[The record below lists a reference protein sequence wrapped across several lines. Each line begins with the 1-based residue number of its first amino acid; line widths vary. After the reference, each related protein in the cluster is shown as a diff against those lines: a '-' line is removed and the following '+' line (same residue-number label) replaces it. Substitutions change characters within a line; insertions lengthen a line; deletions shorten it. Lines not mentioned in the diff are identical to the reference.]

1 MESGF
6 VQSSQPSLLC
16 SMVCFSRMQDW
27 TQYVPALFS
36 FFSFPLFI
44 LPFCPL
50 LFFLN
55 VCRKKKSL
63 HSFQDQPLPNCIL
76 RCLLAAL
83 HIPHHKYIPGA
94 GGCNIGGRDITGE
107 KLKTSGPDPDTFELN
122 WSCCMSFSGR
132 KLVCSS
138 CRSIKLKSK
147 LFKRL
152 HCFLL
157 VVIVSHVK
165 FYIFFHNKYMKQ
177 LIQCYIVQ

>member
-6 VQSSQPSLLC
+6 VRSSQPSLLC
-16 SMVCFSRMQDW
+16 SMVCFTRMQDW
-27 TQYVPALFS
+27 TQYVPA
-36 FFSFPLFI
+36 FFFFFLFI
-44 LPFCPL
+44 LPLCPL

-76 RCLLAAL
+76 RCLFAVL
-83 HIPHHKYIPGA
+83 HIPHHKYIPGTLRP
-94 GGCNIGGRDITGE
+94 GGCNVGERDITGE
-107 KLKTSGPDPDTFELN
+107 KFKTSGPDSDPFELN
-122 WSCCMSFSGR
+122 RSCCMGFSGS
-132 KLVCSS
+132 KLVCFT

-157 VVIVSHVK
+157 VLIVSHVK

-177 LIQCYIVQ
+177 LIQCYIV

>member
-1 MESGF
+1 MYVERKSPSTVF
-6 VQSSQPSLLC
+6 RISPSQIASYGACWLHC
-16 SMVCFSRMQDW
+16 
-27 TQYVPALFS
+27 T
-36 FFSFPLFI
+36 FPTI
-44 LPFCPL
+44 
-50 LFFLN
+50 N
-55 VCRKKKSL
+55 IS
-63 HSFQDQPLPNCIL
+63 QEQ
-76 RCLLAAL
+76 
-83 HIPHHKYIPGA
+83 

-177 LIQCYIVQ
+177 LIQRYIVQ